1 MTAQFVQPGDARLV
15 LVYVPST
22 RHDKPISD
30 AEHEEYVEVVETRLS
45 KMFGGATSIA
55 GIGSYYSEEL
65 QSLIREK
72 ITVVYSYTEFVNLA
86 QGKEIRLLAKWLA
99 IELEQESILV
109 VIEDKYYFIS

>member
-1 MTAQFVQPGDARLV
+1 MNAFVVQPGDARLV
-15 LVYVPST
+15 QVYVPST

-30 AEHEEYVEVVETRLS
+30 ADHQGYVEVVETRLA
-45 KMFGGATSIA
+45 KMFGGATSITA
-55 GIGSYYSEEL
+55 TGSYYSEEL

-72 ITVVYSYTEFVNLA
+72 VTVVYSYTEFVNLA

-99 IELEQESILV
+99 MELEQESILV